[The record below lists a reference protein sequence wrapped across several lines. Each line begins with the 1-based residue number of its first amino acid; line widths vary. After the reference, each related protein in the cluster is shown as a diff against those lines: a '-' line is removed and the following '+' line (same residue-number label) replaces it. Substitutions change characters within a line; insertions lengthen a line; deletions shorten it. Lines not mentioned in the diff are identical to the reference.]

1 MGTRAL
7 TYIHHG
13 GFDEEPF
20 CAIYRQMDGYPDC
33 HGVKIHEALGSKK
46 LVNGLSGDRD
56 TVVNGMG
63 CAAAVLIRELK
74 DKAGSIYV
82 ENPSIDEGGVS
93 YIYRLAGVGEPG
105 NGGAIHIRVTRCYDD
120 KLLYDGPLSGFDG
133 ETCEAQA
140 EQAEEP

>member
-7 TYIHHG
+7 TYIQHAD
-13 GFDEEPF
+13 FEEDPF

-46 LVNGLSGDRD
+46 LVNGMSGDRD

-74 DKAGSIYV
+74 DKAGSIYI
-82 ENPSIDEGGVS
+82 ENPSIDDSGVS
-93 YIYRLAGVGEPG
+93 YVYRLGCVGEPG
-105 NGGAIHIRVTRCYDD
+105 SGGEIHLRVTRCYDD
-120 KLLYDGPLSGFDG
+120 KQLYQGPLSAFDG
-133 ETCEAQA
+133 ATIEAEGGA
-140 EQAEEP
+140 A